1 MFKEFDI
8 GTLDN
13 LKHPSCIRVQPQK
26 APNPFLSGQL
36 SVVVY
41 RKQGAREREC
51 VHITATPPN
60 KSTVGHS
67 KLKGGQKH
75 LFTSKSR
82 MILFNIIVTTF
93 LTKSEIWLID
103 IGERE
108 NGLKMKDM
116 LLESELKSRCFLS
129 SLLSKP

>member
-41 RKQGAREREC
+41 RKQGARERVC

-67 KLKGGQKH
+67 KLKGGQKQP
-75 LFTSKSR
+75 FTLKSR
-82 MILFNIIVTTF
+82 MILLNVIVTAF
-93 LTKSEIWLID
+93 LTKSEIWLIE
-103 IGERE
+103 IGE
-108 NGLKMKDM
+108 K
-116 LLESELKSRCFLS
+116 
-129 SLLSKP
+129 KPG